1 MTEQTE
7 RPAVDMSDY
16 YDNADNLD
24 KYGISSVEGYVGRHK
39 TIAATFPWPDKWTED
54 DISTI
59 LELITRPGQD
69 GQIVS
74 KLDKGAGANL
84 NYAIPPSN
92 GTRTHKLHDSGSKP
106 RSSPVYVYWTNQDN
120 QREHVATLTSLGKR
134 VIWCNQD
141 YADKH
146 GISPKKVERYNR
158 DVPTYNET
166 TEATKTAF
174 ATYASG
180 WDQDK

>member
-1 MTEQTE
+1 MTEHAEQ
-7 RPAVDMSDY
+7 PAVDMSDY
-16 YDNADNLD
+16 YDNADKIGKAGEKD
-24 KYGISSVEGYVGRHK
+24 ITGYVGRYYD
-39 TIAATFPWPDKWTED
+39 IARMFPWPDKWTDED
-54 DISTI
+54 ICTI

-69 GQIVS
+69 GRIAS

-92 GTRTHKLHDSGSKP
+92 GMRTHRLHDPGSKS
-106 RSSPVYVYWTNQDN
+106 RSSQVHVYWTNQDN
-120 QREHVATLTSLGKR
+120 QREHVATLTTLGKR

-141 YADKH
+141 YADEH
-146 GISPKKVERYNR
+146 GIAPEKVERYNR

-166 TEATKTAF
+166 SEATKTAF

-180 WDQDK
+180 WDQDN